1 MVKVPTLSSKVL
13 AKMEI
18 GSLDPWDEI
27 KRGRRSRNLGQGTQ
41 KTSEHILFLTPLP
54 FPSPQEVII
63 SWVVVR
69 MPTLSKDTLAA
80 LFHEDQSPS
89 QSQPRLPLVGL
100 GRCGTGWSRML
111 VPIL

>member
-1 MVKVPTLSSKVL
+1 
-13 AKMEI
+13 MEI
-18 GSLDPWDEI
+18 GALDHWDEI
-27 KRGRRSRNLGQGTQ
+27 KRGWRSRNLGQGTQ
-41 KTSEHILFLTPLP
+41 RTSEHILFLIPLP
-54 FPSPQEVII
+54 FPSPQVLII

-89 QSQPRLPLVGL
+89 QTQARLPLIGL
-100 GRCGTGWSRML
+100 GRCRTGWFRMI